1 MVSGAARPRRGPA
14 CDCHG
19 KNLPRRQVAESVD
32 RERRRGLESLY
43 FREAHLQTETCMTH
57 RIKLQ
62 AMCLRGD
69 VMTAGHVRPD
79 LPPATASD
87 RATALGSGAA
97 ELAEVSQHAAKVA
110 FRSALAVTIVTCD

>member
-1 MVSGAARPRRGPA
+1 M
-14 CDCHG
+14 
-19 KNLPRRQVAESVD
+19 PRRQVAESVD

-79 LPPATASD
+79 LPPAT
-87 RATALGSGAA
+87 LGSGAA